1 MDIVGKRLALILWDK
16 DRSGEDEVWVHAGT
30 VQASGSGLVLDRGK
44 ARPQVKLLS
53 EWLPRI
59 KPVNDETRTT
69 LLGAELCLSLTVGP
83 IPEGQTRLSLRTLEY
98 VTLRTRIKLTCSLLQ
113 TFSI

>member
-30 VQASGSGLVLDRGK
+30 VQASGSGLVLDRGEH
-44 ARPQVKLLS
+44 APQVKLLS

-69 LLGAELCLSLTVGP
+69 LLGAELCLSLRVGP
-83 IPEGQTRLSLRTLEY
+83 IPEGANPSQFED
-98 VTLRTRIKLTCSLLQ
+98 IGICHPPDAD
-113 TFSI
+113 